1 MAGQQTSSKLNFS
14 SILIG
19 SAQPAALV
27 EFYSKVFGRP
37 ADMSD
42 GGYSGWQV
50 GSGFLTV
57 GEHSEV
63 HGQSKEP
70 ARILINLE
78 SPDVQG
84 EFARLKGLG
93 VRVIKEP
100 YSLGEGE
107 QVGWI
112 ATLADPDGNY
122 IQLMSPFEM

>member
-1 MAGQQTSSKLNFS
+1 MAAKLNFT

-19 SAQPAALV
+19 SEQPTALV
-27 EFYSKVFGRP
+27 DFYTKVFDRP

-57 GEHSEV
+57 GEHSEI
-63 HGQSKEP
+63 HGQAKEP
-70 ARILINLE
+70 ARILINFE
-78 SPDVQG
+78 SNDVQG
-84 EFARLKGLG
+84 EFARIKAFGAT
-93 VRVIKEP
+93 VIAEP
-100 YSLGEGE
+100 YSGGEGE
-107 QVGWI
+107 EEGWI